1 MITRR
6 LLASCY
12 FILLLVPVFTW
23 AANEAGEPAAEQP
36 TPAGVTLAVPA
47 KPIPV
52 LALPAKSAPVPAKP
66 LAVIALP
73 AGSAPLPAKPLAALA
88 LPAGSAPLP
97 AKPISVLALPAKSA
111 PVPAKPLAVLAL
123 PAGSAPLPAKPLP
136 ASQIPAA
143 IQQSA
148 PTQTTP
154 LALALKAILD
164 TAKTDTIDIEA
175 FVREGCQQCDQAI
188 EFLARLN
195 KLQPDLKIVIRDVRK
210 EPAALALVK
219 RIIQQQGDRAL
230 DYPAFVV
237 GGQLIIGFSE
247 EASTAQLI
255 LDSYATSHPSRA
267 ILQNCET
274 GNEPSCGLIAAVA
287 VVKAEHLTVNIFG
300 YSLPLYKIGLPL
312 FTVVMG
318 VVDGLNYAST
328 WVLILLVS
336 LLAPLK
342 NRPLMVAIAG
352 TFVAAQGLVYFIL
365 MVVWFNLFSLI
376 DMTRFTQI
384 IVAVFA
390 LLAGAVYLKKYLYFN
405 RNIVPSSHEISQPGI
420 YTRIR
425 KIVQTESL
433 PLALLSTALMAVLVQ
448 LSEFS
453 YTSIFPALYSYVL
466 TSQNFNSLSNYAYL
480 ILYNLAY
487 LLPALVVLILGVKTL
502 SENRQD
508 ERIGS
513 LLKLNSGLVLL
524 GLGAFLLLQR

>member
-66 LAVIALP
+66 LAV
-73 AGSAPLPAKPLAALA
+73 
-88 LPAGSAPLP
+88 
-97 AKPISVLALPAKSA
+97 
-111 PVPAKPLAVLAL
+111 LAL

-143 IQQSA
+143 IHQSA

-154 LALALKAILD
+154 LALKAILD